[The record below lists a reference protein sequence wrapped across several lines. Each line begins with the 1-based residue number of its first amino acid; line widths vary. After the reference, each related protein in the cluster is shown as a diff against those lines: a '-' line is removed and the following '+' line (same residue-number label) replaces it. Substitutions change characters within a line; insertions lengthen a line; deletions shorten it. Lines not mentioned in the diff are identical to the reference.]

1 MANNF
6 KWEDIDIR
14 GIVTPKSVL
23 LDFTNSFNEKFGRKL
38 IMNLRSAQEQT
49 VDWDL
54 ISLSG
59 DTSTNKPVDIT
70 HYIEIQVPELD
81 NYTLQILKVSHK
93 VTSVYPCNVW
103 QEIDDTKDTCED
115 ADNLVAVLQ
124 IAVDSSELKKAII
137 NLLAQVC

>member
-1 MANNF
+1 MATVFN
-6 KWEDIDIR
+6 WENIDDSN
-14 GIVTPKSVL
+14 IVTPKSVL
-23 LDFTNSFNEKFGRKL
+23 LEFTNSFNEKFGRKL

-59 DTSTNKPVDIT
+59 DTSTNKPADIT

-103 QEIDDTKDTCED
+103 QEIDDAKDTCD
-115 ADNLVAVLQ
+115 GADNLVAVLQ
-124 IAVDSSELKKAII
+124 IAIESTELKKAIS

>member
-59 DTSTNKPVDIT
+59 DTSTNKTADIT

>member
-1 MANNF
+1 MSNNF

-59 DTSTNKPVDIT
+59 DTSTNKPAEIT

-103 QEIDDTKDTCED
+103 QEIDDTKDTCD
-115 ADNLVAVLQ
+115 GADNLVAVLQ
-124 IAVDSSELKKAII
+124 IAIESTELKKAII